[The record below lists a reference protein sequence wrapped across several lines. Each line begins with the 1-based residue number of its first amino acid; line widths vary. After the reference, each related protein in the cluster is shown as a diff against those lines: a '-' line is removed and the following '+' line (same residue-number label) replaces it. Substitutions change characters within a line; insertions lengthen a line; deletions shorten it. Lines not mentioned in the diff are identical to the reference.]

1 MSQIRHP
8 LMTKERNSE
17 ENDNTNSFKNANN
30 ENESTNLL
38 DNNDMREHNNKD
50 IRNKIHK
57 IIFYK
62 KSLIYLSYAI
72 QILIYFILLQKYFDK
87 INYIKIKY
95 NKLFDYALISIIF
108 ILLKHLQN
116 IDDSKEMNFFLGLI
130 LSIISSISMYFFLYK
145 LVIVLTFKVINDLM
159 LMTFVMFLYLSIINY
174 IYSKRDINRENRN
187 DNKIILY
194 SSWIVILFFYFI
206 FYYFEIIKKQK
217 VKFDLLIMLFMNII
231 SINHIEILFQGF
243 DIKLKN
249 YPVIRLC
256 LFIDIFLVSLIYYL
270 IYFAEYKELKLK

>member
-130 LSIISSISMYFFLYK
+130 LSIISSISMYIFLYK
-145 LVIVLTFKVINDLM
+145 LVIELKFKVIKDIILISILM
-159 LMTFVMFLYLSIINY
+159 YLYLSIISY
-174 IYSKRDINRENRN
+174 LYSKRDISGESRKE
-187 DNKIILY
+187 NKIILF
-194 SSWIVILFFYFI
+194 SSWMVIILFCFI
-206 FYYFEIIKKQK
+206 FNFFEIIKKEE
-217 VKFDLLIMLFMNII
+217 VKFALLVVLCLNII
-231 SINHIEILFQGF
+231 SITHIEIVVRRINIQLR
-243 DIKLKN
+243 N
-249 YPVIRLC
+249 YSMVHICLC
-256 LFIDIFLVSLIYYL
+256 IDIFLISFFYYL
-270 IYFAEYKELKLK
+270 FNFAELKKTKFE